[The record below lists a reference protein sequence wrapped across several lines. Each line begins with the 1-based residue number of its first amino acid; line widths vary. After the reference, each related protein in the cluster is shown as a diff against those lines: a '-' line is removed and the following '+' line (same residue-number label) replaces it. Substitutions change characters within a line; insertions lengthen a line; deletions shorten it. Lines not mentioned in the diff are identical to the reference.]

1 MNTFK
6 RSLAV
11 FLATSSI
18 ALALPLAAT
27 AGPMMGGGME
37 GGCGQ
42 GRSAMRGGPDDGLPP
57 MMKKL
62 KLTPAQEAKITELR
76 KQDSELISAKYQ
88 SMRDSRAQLHEM
100 QKNGDY
106 DEAKVKALTEQ
117 GAQAM
122 AEMAQL
128 RARQHHQVMA
138 VLTPEQRQQFA
149 TQREE
154 MMKRWEKKRG
164 EKPAA

>member
-18 ALALPLAAT
+18 ALALPLAAN
-27 AGPMMGGGME
+27 AGPMMGGGM
-37 GGCGQ
+37 GGDCGQ
-42 GRSAMRGGPDDGLPP
+42 GRSAMRGGPGDGLPP

-62 KLTPAQEAKITELR
+62 KLTPEQEAKITELR

-128 RARQHHQVMA
+128 RARQHHQMMA
-138 VLTPEQRQQFA
+138 VLSPEQRQQFA
-149 TQREE
+149 AQREE
-154 MMKRWEKKRG
+154 RMKRWEKKRG
-164 EKPAA
+164 DKPAA